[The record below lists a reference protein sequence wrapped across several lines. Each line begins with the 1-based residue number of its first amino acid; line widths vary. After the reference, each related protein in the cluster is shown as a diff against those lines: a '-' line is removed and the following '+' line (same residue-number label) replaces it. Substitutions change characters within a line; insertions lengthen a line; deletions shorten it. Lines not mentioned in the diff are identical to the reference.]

1 MHQKLPIV
9 SDYSFKR
16 RLVRYMGASYVQAID
31 ERVFPGA
38 AVAYGTCGK
47 LCFSHG
53 GLSDFFPS
61 QF

>member
-1 MHQKLPIV
+1 MLQELPTF
-9 SDYSFKR
+9 SEYLFKH
-16 RLVRYMGASYVQAID
+16 RLVRYMCASYLQAID

-53 GLSDFFPS
+53 AHSDFFPN